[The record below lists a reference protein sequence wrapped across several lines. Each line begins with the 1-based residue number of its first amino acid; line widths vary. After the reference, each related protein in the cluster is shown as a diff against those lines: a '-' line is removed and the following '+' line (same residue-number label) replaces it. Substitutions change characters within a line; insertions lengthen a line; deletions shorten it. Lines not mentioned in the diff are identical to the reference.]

1 MKRALDFFFRWFV
14 IDRRLQVLRLD
25 TNALRYIPND
35 IGTISTLKEL
45 TIHDNPLPQ
54 DLLELAD
61 LDSVMVCDVC
71 YLSSIS

>member
-1 MKRALDFFFRWFV
+1 MISGLDFNFSVGFLT
-14 IDRRLQVLRLD
+14 DRLQVLRLD

-54 DLLELAD
+54 ELLELAD
-61 LDSVMVCDVC
+61 LDSVMVRIRTTEIC
-71 YLSSIS
+71 IN